1 MRKNPDNS
9 MAELI
14 RERFRATGWSILQLA
29 KRSGVPYAAAHGFVN
44 GTRDPVLSTAAKL
57 CKALDLELRSVRR
70 AKTKRKG

>member
-1 MRKNPDNS
+1 MKTNSDNS

-29 KRSGVPYAAAHGFVN
+29 KRSSVPYAAAHGFVN
-44 GTRDPVLSTAAKL
+44 GDRDVVLSTAAKL
-57 CKALDLELRSVRR
+57 CDALGLQLRSVRQ